1 MVPDDYYLSQM
12 RKENSGKGLGCG
24 LEHREAL
31 TEAVGLADAVIHL
44 GGGSKV
50 VRSC

>member
-1 MVPDDYYLSQM
+1 MVPDDYYLPRT

-24 LEHREAL
+24 LGHRQHREEL
-31 TEAVGLADAVIHL
+31 TEADAVIRL